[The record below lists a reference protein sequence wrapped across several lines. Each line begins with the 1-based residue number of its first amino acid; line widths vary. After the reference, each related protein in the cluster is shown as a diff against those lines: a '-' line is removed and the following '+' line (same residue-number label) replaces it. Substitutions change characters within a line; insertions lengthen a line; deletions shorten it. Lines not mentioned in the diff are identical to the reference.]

1 MDIELPNGV
10 IIEDIPEGTTSDE
23 VMAKA
28 IKAGL
33 ATPEDFRRVLGMSEQ
48 VSQPPPPPEP
58 YRKPSLGEKIIGA
71 GEAGLTLLTGST
83 TGLAGTVGGALSGG
97 YQELKSGQFGTP
109 EAARRIEQRAAL
121 GGQQYTYMPRTQAG
135 QEQAQ
140 LLGSLGAELIPFAP
154 VTPVGLFT
162 KGTKQA
168 LLSPVQRGVSTVRGA
183 FSEKPPIPRIEPTFG
198 ESVGAASTPMAT
210 LREATATNLPV
221 PVTLTKGAKT
231 REAEQLAF
239 EKEQMKGQFG
249 EPLRKRVEQN
259 NLEVLQNFDALME
272 MTGAEAAQSGFAATG
287 NKVIDAL
294 SQGWQGAKAKTS
306 AAYKKAENAGELQAP
321 VSLDSLAEYINQ
333 NMPESTVAPVI
344 NVAKSKGIQLGI
356 FEQLDDGTVRA
367 LPADLKNT
375 ELLRRSIG
383 NTIGI
388 DPTNKKFGGE
398 LKQVIDA
405 STEGLGGDLYKQA
418 RALREQQA
426 RKFEGR
432 AIVANL
438 LTKVKGKDDPKIE
451 ASEVFQKSVLNGS
464 PEEITF
470 LKRVLYTSGKD
481 GQSAWKEVQGSTIN
495 HIQEVATSGVGTDSM
510 GRKIVSPAKLNDA
523 IKGLDK
529 NGRLDIV
536 LGKEK
541 AQTIRDLNEVLQY
554 VQTVPPG
561 TLVNT
566 SGTAG
571 VILAAMAEAGTTGF
585 LTGLPVPVLSGIRA
599 ATQYVKDRKLK
610 ARIEDA
616 LNKGD

>member
-10 IIEDIPEGTTSDE
+10 VIKDVPEGTTKAQIME
-23 VMAKA
+23 KA
-28 IKAGL
+28 IRNGL
-33 ATPEDFRRVLGMSEQ
+33 AKPEDFA
-48 VSQPPPPPEP
+48 VSQPQPQIQP
-58 YRKPSLGEKIIGA
+58 YREPTFGEKLIGA
-71 GEAGLTLLTGST
+71 SETGLTLLTGGT
-83 TGLAGTVGGALSGG
+83 TGLAGTVGGAITGA
-97 YQELKSGQFGTP
+97 YEEVKSGQFGTP

-121 GGQQYTYMPRTQAG
+121 GGQQFTYAPRTQAG
-135 QEQAQ
+135 QEQVEM
-140 LLGSLGAELIPFAP
+140 LGRAGAELIPIAP
-154 VTPVGLFT
+154 VMPSGLFSQ
-162 KGTKQA
+162 GAKQTIVA
-168 LLSPVQRGVSTVRGA
+168 PVQRGVSTVQSMRQSG
-183 FSEKPPIPRIEPTFG
+183 
-198 ESVGAASTPMAT
+198 GAA
-210 LREATATNLPV
+210 ATAMPLVRETTSANLPV
-221 PVTLTKGAKT
+221 PVTLTKGAAT
-231 REAEQLAF
+231 REAQQLAF
-239 EKEQMKGQFG
+239 EKEQMKGQQG
-249 EPLRKRVEQN
+249 APLRERAEQN

-272 MTGAEAAQSGFAATG
+272 MTGAQAAQTGFAGTG

-294 SQGWQGAKAKTS
+294 SQGWQGAKAKTN
-306 AAYKKAENAGELQAP
+306 AAYIKAENDGQLQAP
-321 VSLDSLAEYINQ
+321 VKLDSLADYINQ
-333 NMPESTVAPVI
+333 NMPESSVAPII
-344 NVAKSKGIQLGI
+344 NVAKNKGIQLGV
-356 FEQLDDGTVRA
+356 FEQLDDGTIRA

-375 ELLRRSIG
+375 ELLRQSIG
-383 NTIGI
+383 KTIGI
-388 DPTNKKFGGE
+388 EPTNKKFGSE
-398 LKQVIDA
+398 IKQVIDA
-405 STEGLGGDLYKQA
+405 STDGVGGDLYKQA

-451 ASEVFQKSVLNGS
+451 ASEVFQKSILNGS

-510 GRKIVSPAKLNDA
+510 GRKIVSPAKLNEA
-523 IKGLDK
+523 ITALDK

-536 LGKEK
+536 LGKDK

-571 VILAAMAEAGTTGF
+571 TILLAITEVGGGLAF
-585 LTGLPVPVLSGIRA
+585 TGLPIPVLAGIRYA
-599 ATQYVKDRKLK
+599 NQFVKDRKLK

-616 LNKGD
+616 LKKGD

>member
-10 IIEDIPEGTTSDE
+10 VIKDVPEGTTKAQIME
-23 VMAKA
+23 KA
-28 IKAGL
+28 IRNGL
-33 ATPEDFRRVLGMSEQ
+33 AKPEDFKMP
-48 VSQPPPPPEP
+48 QPQTQPQPEP
-58 YRKPSLGEKIIGA
+58 YKEPTFGEKLIGA
-71 GEAGLTLLTGST
+71 GETGLTLLTGGT
-83 TGLAGTVGGALSGG
+83 TGLAGTVGGAITGA
-97 YQELKSGQFGTP
+97 YEELKSGQFGTP
-109 EAARRIEQRAAL
+109 QAAKRIEERAAA
-121 GGQQYTYMPRTQAG
+121 GGQQYTYAPRTQAG
-135 QEQAQ
+135 QEQVEM
-140 LLGSLGAELIPFAP
+140 LGRVGSELIPIAP
-154 VTPVGLFT
+154 VMPSGLFSQ
-162 KGTKQA
+162 GAKQA
-168 LLSPVQRGVSTVRGA
+168 IVAPVQRGVSTVRSA
-183 FSEKPPIPRIEPTFG
+183 FQEAPSAQAMRKSG
-198 ESVGAASTPMAT
+198 GAA
-210 LREATATNLPV
+210 ATAMPLVRSTTAENLPV
-221 PVTLTKGAKT
+221 PVTLTKGAAT
-231 REAEQLAF
+231 REAGQLAF
-239 EKEQMKGQFG
+239 EKEQMKSELGA
-249 EPLRKRVEQN
+249 PLRQRVEQN

-272 MTGAEAAQSGFAATG
+272 MTGAKAAQTGFAGTG

-294 SQGWQGAKAKTS
+294 SQGWQGAKAKTN
-306 AAYKKAENAGELQAP
+306 AAYTKAENAGQLQAP
-321 VSLDSLAEYINQ
+321 VKLDSLADYINQ
-333 NMPESTVAPVI
+333 NMPESSVAPII
-344 NVAKSKGIQLGI
+344 NFAKSKGIQLGV

-375 ELLRRSIG
+375 ELLRQSIG
-383 NTIGI
+383 KTIGI
-388 DPTNKKFGGE
+388 EPTNKKFGSE

-405 STEGLGGDLYKQA
+405 STESVGGDLYKQA
-418 RALREQQA
+418 RSLREQQA

-451 ASEVFQKSVLNGS
+451 ASEVFQKSILNGS

-495 HIQEVATSGVGTDSM
+495 HIQDVSTSGVGTDSM

-523 IKGLDK
+523 INSLDK

-571 VILAAMAEAGTTGF
+571 TILLAITEVGGGLAF
-585 LTGLPVPVLSGIRA
+585 TGLPIPVLAGIRYA
-599 ATQYVKDRKLK
+599 NQFVKDRKLK

-616 LNKGD
+616 LKKGD

>member
-10 IIEDIPEGTTSDE
+10 VIQDVPEGTTQAQI
-23 VMAKA
+23 MATA

-33 ATPEDFRRVLGMSEQ
+33 ATREDFASVMGMTEP
-48 VSQPPPPPEP
+48 SQPTIPQPTYKAPT
-58 YRKPSLGEKIIGA
+58 LGEQIIGA
-71 GEAGLTLLTGST
+71 GETGLTLLTGGT
-83 TGLAGTVGGALSGG
+83 TGLLGTVGGALTGA
-97 YQELKSGQFGTP
+97 YEEAKAGQFGTP
-109 EAARRIEQRAAL
+109 QAARRIEERAAL
-121 GGQQYTYMPRTQAG
+121 GGQQYTYAPRTQAG
-135 QEQAQ
+135 QEQVQA
-140 LLGSLGAELIPFAP
+140 LGKIGAELTPLQP
-154 VTPVGLFT
+154 VLPTGMFPSRGQVVPAMR
-162 KGTKQA
+162 QA
-168 LLSPVQRGVSTVRGA
+168 TADLRTAAREAL
-183 FSEKPPIPRIEPTFG
+183 PPTAINTGRSSG
-198 ESVGAASTPMAT
+198 GAAATPMDLVRQT
-210 LREATATNLPV
+210 TAENLPV
-221 PVTLTKGAKT
+221 PVSLTRGART

-239 EKEQMKGQFG
+239 EKEQMKGPQG
-249 EPLRKRVEQN
+249 APLRARAEQN
-259 NLEVLQNFDALME
+259 NLEVLQNFDSLME

-306 AAYKKAENAGELQAP
+306 AAYKKAETAGELEAP
-321 VSLDSLAEYINQ
+321 VTLDSLATYINE

-344 NVAKSKGIQLGI
+344 SVAKSKGVQLGI
-356 FEQLDDGTVRA
+356 LREMDDGTVQA
-367 LPADLKNT
+367 VPTTLANT
-375 ELLRRSIG
+375 ELLRRTVNKTMG
-383 NTIGI
+383 V
-388 DPTNKKFGGE
+388 DATNKSFGSSI
-398 LKQVIDA
+398 KQVIDE
-405 STEGLGGDLYKQA
+405 STDGLGGDLYKQA
-418 RALREQQA
+418 RAIREQQA

-432 AIVANL
+432 AIVSNL

-451 ASEVFQKSVLNGS
+451 ASQVFQKSILNGS

-481 GQSAWKEVQGSTIN
+481 GQTAWNEIQGSTIK
-495 HIQEVATSGVGTDSM
+495 HIEEVATSGVGTDSM
-510 GRKIVSPAKLNDA
+510 GRKLVSPAQLNNA

-541 AQTIRDLNEVLQY
+541 AQKVRDLNEVLQY

-571 VILAAMAEAGTTGF
+571 VIMAAIAEAGTTGF
-585 LTGLPVPVLSGIRA
+585 LTGLPVPVLSGVRV

-616 LNKGD
+616 LKKGD

>member
-10 IIEDIPEGTTSDE
+10 VIEDVPEGTTQIE
-23 VMAKA
+23 IMNKA
-28 IKAGL
+28 IKSGL
-33 ATPEDFRRVLGMSEQ
+33 ATREDFASVLGMIDKEQ
-48 VSQPPPPPEP
+48 APISFPYKEP
-58 YRKPSLGEKIIGA
+58 SFVDKLIGA
-71 GEAGLTLLTGST
+71 GETGLTLFTGGT
-83 TGLAGTVGGALSGG
+83 TGLAGTIGGGLTGA
-97 YQELKSGQFGTP
+97 YEELKSGQFGTP
-109 EAARRIEQRAAL
+109 QAAKRIEERAAL

-135 QEQAQ
+135 QEQVQ
-140 LLGSLGAELIPFAP
+140 MLGKVGAELTPLAP
-154 VTPVGLFT
+154 VTPSGLFSQ
-162 KGTKQA
+162 GAKQTFV
-168 LLSPVQRGVSTVRGA
+168 SPVQRGVSTVRGL
-183 FSEKPPIPRIEPTFG
+183 FTEEPQMVRIEPTFG
-198 ESVGAASTPMAT
+198 QSVGAASTAMPT
-210 LREATATNLPV
+210 VRETTAANLPV

-231 REAEQLAF
+231 REAQQLAF

-249 EPLRKRVEQN
+249 APLRQRVEQN
-259 NLEVLQNFDALME
+259 NLEALQNFDALME
-272 MTGAEAAQSGFAATG
+272 MTGAEAAQTGFAATG
-287 NKVIDAL
+287 NKAIDAL
-294 SQGWQGAKAKTS
+294 SQGWQSAKSKTS
-306 AAYKKAENAGELQAP
+306 AAYQRAEKNGELQAP
-321 VSLDSLAEYINQ
+321 VQLDSLADYINQ
-333 NMPESTVAPVI
+333 NLPESTVAPI
-344 NVAKSKGIQLGI
+344 LNVARTKGVQLGI

-367 LPADLKNT
+367 LPTDLKNS

-405 STEGLGGDLYKQA
+405 STEGVGGDLYKQA

-451 ASEVFQKSVLNGS
+451 ASQVFQKSILNGS

-481 GQSAWKEVQGSTIN
+481 GQSAWNEIQGSTIN

-523 IKGLDK
+523 IQSLDK

-536 LGKEK
+536 LGKDK
-541 AQTIRDLNEVLQY
+541 AQKVRDLNEVLQY

-561 TLVNT
+561 TLINT

-571 VILAAMAEAGTTGF
+571 TILAAIAEAGITGSV
-585 LTGLPVPVLSGIRA
+585 TGLPVPVISGIKA
-599 ATQYVKDRKLK
+599 ATQFVKDRKLK

-616 LNKGD
+616 LKGD

>member
-1 MDIELPNGV
+1 MDIELPNGIV
-10 IIEDIPEGTTSDE
+10 IKDVPEGTTKAQIME
-23 VMAKA
+23 KA
-28 IKAGL
+28 IRNGL
-33 ATPEDFRRVLGMSEQ
+33 AKPEDFKML
-48 VSQPPPPPEP
+48 QPQTKPQPEP
-58 YRKPSLGEKIIGA
+58 YKEPTFGEKLIGA
-71 GEAGLTLLTGST
+71 GETGLTLLTGGT
-83 TGLAGTVGGALSGG
+83 TGLAGTVGGAITGA
-97 YQELKSGQFGTP
+97 YEEVKSGQFGTP

-121 GGQQYTYMPRTQAG
+121 GGQQYTYAPRTQAG
-135 QEQAQ
+135 QEQVEM
-140 LLGSLGAELIPFAP
+140 LGRVGSELIPIAP
-154 VTPVGLFT
+154 VMPSGLFSQ
-162 KGTKQA
+162 GAKQA
-168 LLSPVQRGVSTVRGA
+168 IVAPIQRGVSTVRSA
-183 FSEKPPIPRIEPTFG
+183 FQEAPSAQAMRQSG
-198 ESVGAASTPMAT
+198 GAA
-210 LREATATNLPV
+210 ATAMPLVRSTTAENLPV
-221 PVTLTKGAKT
+221 PVTLTKGAAT
-231 REAEQLAF
+231 REAGQLAF
-239 EKEQMKGQFG
+239 EKEQMKSELGA
-249 EPLRKRVEQN
+249 PLRQRVEQN

-272 MTGAEAAQSGFAATG
+272 MTGAKAAQTGFAGTG

-294 SQGWQGAKAKTS
+294 SQGWQGAKAKTN
-306 AAYKKAENAGELQAP
+306 AAYTKAENAGQLQAP
-321 VSLDSLAEYINQ
+321 VKLDSLADYINQ
-333 NMPESTVAPVI
+333 NMPESSVAPII
-344 NVAKSKGIQLGI
+344 NVAKNKGIQLGV
-356 FEQLDDGTVRA
+356 FEQLDDGTIRA

-375 ELLRRSIG
+375 ELLRQSIG
-383 NTIGI
+383 KTIGI
-388 DPTNKKFGGE
+388 EPTNKKFGSE

-405 STEGLGGDLYKQA
+405 STDGVGGDLYKQA

-451 ASEVFQKSVLNGS
+451 ASEVFQKSILNGS

-523 IKGLDK
+523 ITALDK

-536 LGKEK
+536 LGKGK

-571 VILAAMAEAGTTGF
+571 TILLAITEVGGGLAF
-585 LTGLPVPVLSGIRA
+585 TGLPIPVLAGIRYA
-599 ATQYVKDRKLK
+599 NQFVKDRKLK

-616 LNKGD
+616 LKKGD

>member
-10 IIEDIPEGTTSDE
+10 IIEGVPEGTTSDE
-23 VMAKA
+23 IMNKA
-28 IKAGL
+28 IKSGL
-33 ATPEDFRRVLGMSEQ
+33 ATPEDFGIVLGMVEQ
-48 VSQPPPPPEP
+48 QPQLPPQIPYKEP
-58 YRKPSLGEKIIGA
+58 NFGEKLIGA
-71 GEAGLTLLTGST
+71 GETGLTLLTGGT
-83 TGLAGTVGGALSGG
+83 TGLLGTVGGALTGG
-97 YQELKSGQFGTP
+97 YEEVKSGQFGTP
-109 EAARRIEQRAAL
+109 EAARRIEERAAL
-121 GGQQYTYMPRTQAG
+121 GGQRYTYMPITQAG
-135 QEQAQ
+135 QEQVQ
-140 LLGSLGAELIPFAP
+140 FLGKVGAELLPFQP

-162 KGTKQA
+162 QGTAQA
-168 LLSPVQRGVSTVRGA
+168 IAPSVRQGVSTVRGA
-183 FSEKPPIPRIEPTFG
+183 FGEKPAMPRIEPTFG
-198 ESVGAASTPMAT
+198 QSVGAASTAMPT
-210 LREATATNLPV
+210 VREATATNLPV
-221 PVTLTKGAKT
+221 PVTLTRGAKT

-239 EKEQMKGQFG
+239 EKEQMKGKFG
-249 EPLRKRVEQN
+249 EPLRQRIEQN

-306 AAYKKAENAGELQAP
+306 AAYTKAEKAGELQAP

-333 NMPESTVAPVI
+333 NMPESTVAPVL
-344 NVAKSKGIQLGI
+344 NVAKNKGIQLGI
-356 FEQLDDGTVRA
+356 FEQLEDGTVRA

-405 STEGLGGDLYKQA
+405 STEGIGGDLYKQA

-451 ASEVFQKSVLNGS
+451 ASEVFQKSILNGS

-481 GQSAWKEVQGSTIN
+481 GQTAWKEVQGSTIN
-495 HIQEVATSGVGTDSM
+495 HIQEIATGGVGTDSM

-523 IKGLDK
+523 IKSLDK

-571 VILAAMAEAGTTGF
+571 VILAAITEAGTTGF
-585 LTGLPVPVLSGIRA
+585 LTGLPVPVLTGVRV

-616 LNKGD
+616 LKQGD

>member
-10 IIEDIPEGTTSDE
+10 VIQDVPEGTTQSQI
-23 VMAKA
+23 MAKA
-28 IKAGL
+28 ISAGL
-33 ATPEDFRRVLGMSEQ
+33 ATPEDFAGVLGMVDQST
-48 VSQPPPPPEP
+48 QPPPTTYIEP
-58 YRKPSLGEKIIGA
+58 TLGEKLIGA
-71 GEAGLTLLTGST
+71 GETGLTLLTGGT
-83 TGLAGTVGGALSGG
+83 TGLAGTVGGALTGA
-97 YQELKSGQFGTP
+97 YEELKAGQLGTP
-109 EAARRIEQRAAL
+109 QAAKRIEERAAS

-135 QEQAQ
+135 QEQVQ
-140 LLGSLGAELIPFAP
+140 MLGQFGAELIPIAP
-154 VTPVGLFT
+154 VMPSGLFSQ
-162 KGTKQA
+162 GAKQA
-168 LLSPVQRGVSTVRGA
+168 IVSPVQRGVSTVRSA
-183 FSEKPPIPRIEPTFG
+183 FQEAPSAQTMRQSG
-198 ESVGAASTPMAT
+198 GAAAT
-210 LREATATNLPV
+210 AMPTVREATATNLPV
-221 PVTLTKGAKT
+221 PVTLTKGART

-249 EPLRKRVEQN
+249 EPLRKRIEQN

-272 MTGAEAAQSGFAATG
+272 MTGAEAAQTGFAATG

-306 AAYKKAENAGELQAP
+306 AAYKKAESAGELQAP
-321 VSLDSLAEYINQ
+321 VSLDSLAAYINQ
-333 NMPESTVAPVI
+333 NMPESTVAPVLG
-344 NVAKSKGIQLGI
+344 VAKNKGIQLGI
-356 FEQLDDGTVRA
+356 LEQLDDGTVRA

-405 STEGLGGDLYKQA
+405 STEGVGGDLYKQA

-481 GQSAWKEVQGSTIN
+481 GQNAWKEVQGSTIN

-523 IKGLDK
+523 ITSLDK

-536 LGKEK
+536 LGKDK
-541 AQTIRDLNEVLQY
+541 AQKVRDLNEVLQY

-571 VILAAMAEAGTTGF
+571 TILLAISEVGGGLAF
-585 LTGLPVPVLSGIRA
+585 TGLPVPVLAGIRYA
-599 ATQYVKDRKLK
+599 NQFVKDRKLK

>member
-10 IIEDIPEGTTSDE
+10 VIQDVPEGTTQSQI
-23 VMAKA
+23 MATA

-33 ATPEDFRRVLGMSEQ
+33 ATREDFAAVLGMTEPT
-48 VSQPPPPPEP
+48 QPVTPQPTYKAPT
-58 YRKPSLGEKIIGA
+58 LGEQIIGA
-71 GEAGLTLLTGST
+71 GETGLTLLTGGT
-83 TGLAGTVGGALSGG
+83 TGLLGTVGGALTGA
-97 YQELKSGQFGTP
+97 YEEAMSGQFGTP
-109 EAARRIEQRAAL
+109 QAVRRIEQRAAS
-121 GGQQYTYMPRTQAG
+121 GGQQFTYEPRTQAG
-135 QEQAQ
+135 REQVQ
-140 LLGSLGAELIPFAP
+140 TLGKIGAELVPLQPVLQTGMLSGRGQVAP
-154 VTPVGLFT
+154 AIRQATADVRTAAREAFPPPAVTTGRSS
-162 KGTKQA
+162 G
-168 LLSPVQRGVSTVRGA
+168 
-183 FSEKPPIPRIEPTFG
+183 
-198 ESVGAASTPMAT
+198 GAAATPMELVRQT
-210 LREATATNLPV
+210 TAENLPV
-221 PVTLTKGAKT
+221 PVSLTRGART

-239 EKEQMKGQFG
+239 EKEQMKGPQG
-249 EPLRKRVEQN
+249 APLRERAEQN
-259 NLEVLQNFDALME
+259 NLEVLQNFDSLME

-306 AAYKKAENAGELQAP
+306 AAYKKAEAAGELESP
-321 VSLDSLAEYINQ
+321 VTLDSLASYIND

-344 NVAKSKGIQLGI
+344 SVAKNKGVQLGI
-356 FEQLDDGTVRA
+356 LKEMEDGTVQA
-367 LPADLKNT
+367 VPTTLANT
-375 ELLRRSIG
+375 ELLRRTVNKTMG
-383 NTIGI
+383 V
-388 DPTNKKFGGE
+388 DATNKSFGSSI
-398 LKQVIDA
+398 KQVIDE
-405 STEGLGGDLYKQA
+405 STDGLGGDLYKQA
-418 RALREQQA
+418 RAIREQQA

-432 AIVANL
+432 AIVSNL
-438 LTKVKGKDDPKIE
+438 LTKVKGKDDPKVE
-451 ASEVFQKSVLNGS
+451 ASQVFQKSILNGS

-481 GQSAWKEVQGSTIN
+481 GQTAWNEIQGSTIK
-495 HIQEVATSGVGTDSM
+495 HIEEIATGGVGTDSM

-536 LGKEK
+536 LGKDK
-541 AQTIRDLNEVLQY
+541 AQKIRDLNEVLQY

-585 LTGLPVPVLSGIRA
+585 LTGLPVPVISGLRA

-616 LNKGD
+616 LKKGD

>member
-10 IIEDIPEGTTSDE
+10 VIKDVPEGTTKAQIME
-23 VMAKA
+23 KA
-28 IKAGL
+28 IRNGL
-33 ATPEDFRRVLGMSEQ
+33 AKPEDFA
-48 VSQPPPPPEP
+48 VSQPQPQTQPYKEP
-58 YRKPSLGEKIIGA
+58 TFGEKLIGA
-71 GEAGLTLLTGST
+71 GETGLTLLTGGT
-83 TGLAGTVGGALSGG
+83 TGLAGTVGGAITGA
-97 YQELKSGQFGTP
+97 YEELKSGQFGTP
-109 EAARRIEQRAAL
+109 QAAKRIEERAAA
-121 GGQQYTYMPRTQAG
+121 GGQQYTYAPRTQAG
-135 QEQAQ
+135 QEQVEM
-140 LLGSLGAELIPFAP
+140 LGRVGSELIPIAP
-154 VTPVGLFT
+154 VMPSGLFSQ
-162 KGTKQA
+162 GAKQA
-168 LLSPVQRGVSTVRGA
+168 IVAPIQRGVSTVRSA
-183 FSEKPPIPRIEPTFG
+183 FQEAPSAQAMRQSG
-198 ESVGAASTPMAT
+198 GAA
-210 LREATATNLPV
+210 ATAMPLVRSTTAENLPV
-221 PVTLTKGAKT
+221 PVTLTKGAAT
-231 REAEQLAF
+231 REAGQLAF
-239 EKEQMKGQFG
+239 EKEQMKSELGA
-249 EPLRKRVEQN
+249 PLRQRVEQN

-272 MTGAEAAQSGFAATG
+272 MTGAKAAQTGFAGTG

-294 SQGWQGAKAKTS
+294 SQGWQGAKAKTN
-306 AAYKKAENAGELQAP
+306 AAYTKAENAGQLQAP
-321 VSLDSLAEYINQ
+321 VKLDSLADYINQ
-333 NMPESTVAPVI
+333 NMPESSVAPII
-344 NVAKSKGIQLGI
+344 NVAKNKGIQLGV
-356 FEQLDDGTVRA
+356 FEQLDDGTIRA

-375 ELLRRSIG
+375 ELLRQSIG
-383 NTIGI
+383 KTIGI
-388 DPTNKKFGGE
+388 EPTNKKFGSE

-405 STEGLGGDLYKQA
+405 STDGVGGDLYKQA

-451 ASEVFQKSVLNGS
+451 ASEVFQKSILNGS

-523 IKGLDK
+523 ITALDK

-536 LGKEK
+536 LGKGK

-571 VILAAMAEAGTTGF
+571 TILLAITEVGGGLAF
-585 LTGLPVPVLSGIRA
+585 TGLPIPVLAGIRYA
-599 ATQYVKDRKLK
+599 NQFVKDRKLK

-616 LNKGD
+616 LKKGD

>member
-10 IIEDIPEGTTSDE
+10 VIKDVPEGTTKAQIME
-23 VMAKA
+23 KA
-28 IKAGL
+28 IRNGL
-33 ATPEDFRRVLGMSEQ
+33 AKPEDFKMP
-48 VSQPPPPPEP
+48 QPQTQPQPEP
-58 YRKPSLGEKIIGA
+58 YKEPTFGEKLIGA
-71 GEAGLTLLTGST
+71 GETGLTLLTGGT
-83 TGLAGTVGGALSGG
+83 TGLAGTVGGAITGA
-97 YQELKSGQFGTP
+97 YEELKSGQFGSP
-109 EAARRIEQRAAL
+109 QAARRIEERAAA
-121 GGQQYTYMPRTQAG
+121 GGQQYTYAPRTQAG
-135 QEQAQ
+135 QEQVEM
-140 LLGSLGAELIPFAP
+140 LGRVGSELIPIAP
-154 VTPVGLFT
+154 VMPSGLFSQ
-162 KGTKQA
+162 GAKQA
-168 LLSPVQRGVSTVRGA
+168 IVAPIQRGVSTVRSA
-183 FSEKPPIPRIEPTFG
+183 FQEAPSAQAMRQSG
-198 ESVGAASTPMAT
+198 GAA
-210 LREATATNLPV
+210 ATAMPLVRSTTAENLPV
-221 PVTLTKGAKT
+221 PVTLTKGAAT
-231 REAEQLAF
+231 REAGQLAF
-239 EKEQMKGQFG
+239 EKEQMKSELGA
-249 EPLRKRVEQN
+249 PLRQRVEQN

-272 MTGAEAAQSGFAATG
+272 MTGAKAAQTGFAGTG

-294 SQGWQGAKAKTS
+294 SQGWQGAKAKTN
-306 AAYKKAENAGELQAP
+306 AAYTKAENAGQLQAP
-321 VSLDSLAEYINQ
+321 VKLDSLADYINQ
-333 NMPESTVAPVI
+333 NMPESSVAPII
-344 NVAKSKGIQLGI
+344 NVAKNKGIQLGV
-356 FEQLDDGTVRA
+356 FEQLDDGTIRA

-375 ELLRRSIG
+375 ELLRQSIG
-383 NTIGI
+383 KTIGI
-388 DPTNKKFGGE
+388 EPTNKKFGSE

-405 STEGLGGDLYKQA
+405 STDGVGGDLYKQA

-451 ASEVFQKSVLNGS
+451 ASEVFQKSILNGS

-523 IKGLDK
+523 ITALDK

-536 LGKEK
+536 LGKDK

-571 VILAAMAEAGTTGF
+571 TILLAITEVGGGLAF
-585 LTGLPVPVLSGIRA
+585 TGLPIPVLAGIRYA
-599 ATQYVKDRKLK
+599 NQFVKDRKLK

-616 LNKGD
+616 LKKGD

>member
-10 IIEDIPEGTTSDE
+10 VIKDVPEGTTKAQIME
-23 VMAKA
+23 KA
-28 IKAGL
+28 IRNGL
-33 ATPEDFRRVLGMSEQ
+33 AKPEDFA
-48 VSQPPPPPEP
+48 VSQPQLQPQPQTQP
-58 YRKPSLGEKIIGA
+58 YRKPTLGEKLIGA
-71 GEAGLTLLTGST
+71 GETGLTLLTGGT
-83 TGLAGTVGGALSGG
+83 TGLAGTVGGAITGA
-97 YQELKSGQFGTP
+97 YEEVKSGQFGTP

-121 GGQQYTYMPRTQAG
+121 GGQQYTYAPRTQAG
-135 QEQAQ
+135 QEQVEM
-140 LLGSLGAELIPFAP
+140 LGRAGAELIPIAP
-154 VTPVGLFT
+154 VLPSGLFSQ
-162 KGTKQA
+162 GTKQA
-168 LLSPVQRGVSTVRGA
+168 IVAPVQRGVSTVQSMRQSG
-183 FSEKPPIPRIEPTFG
+183 
-198 ESVGAASTPMAT
+198 GAA
-210 LREATATNLPV
+210 ATAMPLVRETTSANLPV
-221 PVTLTKGAKT
+221 PVTLTKGAST
-231 REAEQLAF
+231 REAQQLAF
-239 EKEQMKGQFG
+239 EKEQMKGQQG
-249 EPLRKRVEQN
+249 APLRERAEQN

-272 MTGAEAAQSGFAATG
+272 MTGAQAAQTGFAGTG

-294 SQGWQGAKAKTS
+294 SQGWQGAKAKTN
-306 AAYKKAENAGELQAP
+306 AAYTKAENAGQLQAP
-321 VSLDSLAEYINQ
+321 VKLDSLADYINQ
-333 NMPESTVAPVI
+333 NMPESSVAPII
-344 NVAKSKGIQLGI
+344 NVAKNKGIQLGV
-356 FEQLDDGTVRA
+356 FEQLDDGTIRA

-375 ELLRRSIG
+375 ELLRQSIG
-383 NTIGI
+383 KTIGI
-388 DPTNKKFGGE
+388 EPTNKKFGSE

-405 STEGLGGDLYKQA
+405 STDGVGGDLYKQA

-451 ASEVFQKSVLNGS
+451 ASEVFQKSILNGS

-510 GRKIVSPAKLNDA
+510 GRKIVSPAKLNEA
-523 IKGLDK
+523 ITALDK

-536 LGKEK
+536 LGKDK

-585 LTGLPVPVLSGIRA
+585 LTGLPVPVLSGVRA
-599 ATQYVKDRKLK
+599 ATQYVKDRKLRK
-610 ARIEDA
+610 RIEDA
-616 LNKGD
+616 LKKGD

>member
-10 IIEDIPEGTTSDE
+10 IIQDIPEGTTSNE

-48 VSQPPPPPEP
+48 VTQPPPPQVQ
-58 YRKPSLGEKIIGA
+58 YREPSLGEKIIGA
-71 GEAGLTLLTGST
+71 GETALTVLTGST

-97 YQELKSGQFGTP
+97 YEELKSGQFGTP

-135 QEQAQ
+135 QEQVKF
-140 LLGSLGAELIPFAP
+140 LGEVGAELLPLQP
-154 VTPVGLFT
+154 VVPLGLFT
-162 KGTKQA
+162 KGTGQA
-168 LLSPVQRGVSTVRGA
+168 IVPSIRQGVSTVRGA
-183 FSEKPPIPRIEPTFG
+183 FSEKPIMPRIEPTFG

-249 EPLRKRVEQN
+249 EPLRKRIEQN
-259 NLEVLQNFDALME
+259 NLEVLQNFDALVE
-272 MTGAEAAQSGFAATG
+272 MTGAEVSQAGFAATG

-294 SQGWQGAKAKTS
+294 SQGLQGAKAKTS
-306 AAYKKAENAGELQAP
+306 AAYKKAEKAGELQAP
-321 VSLDSLAEYINQ
+321 VSLDSLASYINQ
-333 NMPESTVAPVI
+333 NMPESTVAPII
-344 NVAKSKGIQLGI
+344 NVAKNKGIQLGI
-356 FEQLDDGTVRA
+356 LKELDDGTVVA

-375 ELLRRSIG
+375 ELLRQSISK
-383 NTIGI
+383 TIGI
-388 DPTNKKFGGE
+388 EPTNKKFGSE
-398 LKQVIDA
+398 LKQVIDS
-405 STEGLGGDLYKQA
+405 STEGVGGDLYKEA
-418 RALREQQA
+418 RALRQQQA

-438 LTKVKGKDDPKIE
+438 LTKVRGKDDPKIE
-451 ASEVFQKSVLNGS
+451 ASEVFQKSILNGS

-470 LKRVLYTSGKD
+470 LKRVLFTSGKD
-481 GQSAWKEVQGSTIN
+481 GQSAWKEVQGSTIS
-495 HIQEVATSGVGTDSM
+495 HIQEVATSNVGTDSM

-541 AQTIRDLNEVLQY
+541 AQTVRDLNEVLQY

-571 VILAAMAEAGTTGF
+571 VILAAMAEAGTAGF

-599 ATQYVKDRKLK
+599 ALQYVKDRKLK